1 MPQREMEGEED
12 IYLFFVLATGLQ
24 LEKKIK
30 IHLNLRMKSYSN
42 NFIVAYFLLI
52 KNKEE

>member
-24 LEKKIK
+24 LEKKNK
-30 IHLNLRMKSYSN
+30 DTPKFMNENLQ
-42 NFIVAYFLLI
+42 
-52 KNKEE
+52 